1 MLKDKIAEME
11 EARKQD
17 EKKMVNLQR
26 TLEGK
31 DLIIQQLMAN
41 HK

>member
-11 EARKQD
+11 ETKKQD

-31 DLIIQQLMAN
+31 DLIIQQLMAH